1 MTEARRKKLEAV
13 LSKRQP
19 DLAIVIENVDDPHN
33 IGAILRS
40 CDAFGVMDVHLLY
53 TEGKAPRLRE
63 LRTRAAASSVKWL
76 NIVKWDSRAKLVK
89 ELKKQKM
96 TIAVTAMT
104 GRSKDPAKVDLT
116 KPLAIVIGNEHFG
129 VSKELVKAADVNL
142 RLPMV
147 GFIQSFNV
155 SVATALLLYEA
166 FRQREKKGMYD
177 EMQMT
182 KAQQKTILK
191 KWTT

>member
-1 MTEARRKKLEAV
+1 MTEARQKKIEAV

-19 DLAIVIENVDDPHN
+19 SLAVVIENVDDPHN

-53 TEGKAPRLRE
+53 TQGKAPRLRE
-63 LRTRAAASSVKWL
+63 LRTRSAASAMKWL
-76 NIVKWDSRAKLVK
+76 NIVKWNSMDELVK

-116 KPLAIVIGNEHFG
+116 APLAIVIGNEHAG
-129 VSKELVKAADVNL
+129 VSKELIKAADINL
-142 RLPMV
+142 RLPMA

-166 FRQREKKGMYD
+166 FRQRTEKGMYK
-177 EMQMT
+177 
-182 KAQQKTILK
+182 KAQLTKTQYKNVWK
-191 KWTT
+191 KWSS